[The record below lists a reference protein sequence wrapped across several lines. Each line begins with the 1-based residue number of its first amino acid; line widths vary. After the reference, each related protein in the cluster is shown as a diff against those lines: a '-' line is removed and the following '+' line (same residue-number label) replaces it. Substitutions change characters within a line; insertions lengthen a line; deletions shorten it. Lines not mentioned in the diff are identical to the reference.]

1 MPAITPEFM
10 FDLESNMRLVSTN
23 EYQRLTKNLWWDRI
37 AKYQTSQSKKERIN
51 WLLETAKIERP
62 NAKHGGGQAIF
73 EDIVS
78 QTTELEHQNAH
89 AGLQLK
95 KEQLEDLDGNGV
107 QLATH
112 WSKQVGAHAAYWP
125 QQCVA
130 DAIKA
135 NPTTYD
141 GKAFFA
147 KDHPLNP
154 FAPEVGEF
162 ANDFTG
168 AVDGA
173 YPGALP
179 IHEPDDP
186 DNPTNGG
193 VTVEVALQN
202 LAKAVA
208 YAATL
213 KMPNGVT
220 PRFLRLSAI
229 FVPPALMART
239 TQLTSAKQ
247 LVQSAA
253 TGALTGDVEALIR
266 YLGLGI
272 PIQCDELGAAF
283 GGSDT
288 TYYLAMEEITSN
300 ELGAF
305 VYSEREN
312 FGVVYHG
319 PMSDADLARKR
330 EFQWLTEGRNVVEP
344 GHPYLLFRGQA
355 S

>member
-1 MPAITPEFM
+1 MPAITPAFM
-10 FDLESNMRLVSTN
+10 FDLESNMRLISTN

-78 QTTELEHQNAH
+78 QTTELEHQNAA

-125 QQCVA
+125 QQSVA

-141 GKAFFA
+141 GLSFFHQS
-147 KDHPLNP
+147 HPVNP
-154 FAPEVGEF
+154 FDASAGTY
-162 ANDFTG
+162 ANLFTG
-168 AVDGA
+168 AASGA

-179 IHEPDDP
+179 I
-186 DNPTNGG
+186 GG
-193 VTVEVALQN
+193 ATTVEVALAN

-208 YAATL
+208 YAASI

-220 PRFLRLSAI
+220 PRFLRLAAI
-229 FVPPALMART
+229 LVPPALMARAV
-239 TQLTSAKQ
+239 QLTSAKT

-253 TGALTGDVEALIR
+253 TGALTGDVEAVIR
-266 YLGLGI
+266 YLSLGM

-305 VYSEREN
+305 VYSEREPFAIN
-312 FGVVYHG
+312 YHG
-319 PMSDADLARKR
+319 PMTDAELARKR
-330 EFQWLTEGRNVVEP
+330 EFQWTTEGRNVVHP
-344 GHPYLLFRGQA
+344 GHPYLLFRCDA
-355 S
+355 T